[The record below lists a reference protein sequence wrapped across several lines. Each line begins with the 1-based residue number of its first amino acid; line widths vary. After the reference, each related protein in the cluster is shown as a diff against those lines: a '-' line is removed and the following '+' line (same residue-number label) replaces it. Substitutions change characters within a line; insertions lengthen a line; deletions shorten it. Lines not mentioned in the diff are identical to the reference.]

1 MYRMI
6 QWTYALTGRVSL
18 LPPIIWCVWAPA
30 SVVYGGWGPGE
41 LPGYATVIILTIYVA
56 TGVQLE
62 VSLMVVLS
70 IFLGH
75 ELVTRALRKRC
86 RKQLN
91 RTNFIPFIPAKTVL
105 DSFDSD
111 LDRLEKASPYP
122 ALVSDRGHHPRRV
135 ERIPANQER

>member
-1 MYRMI
+1 MDI
-6 QWTYALTGRVSL
+6 RVDR
-18 LPPIIWCVWAPA
+18 A
-30 SVVYGGWGPGE
+30 SFFIAAYNLVCMGASFRRVRWLGTWGNPGIRN
-41 LPGYATVIILTIYVA
+41 GIILTIYVA

-86 RKQLN
+86 RKQ
-91 RTNFIPFIPAKTVL
+91 T
-105 DSFDSD
+105 
-111 LDRLEKASPYP
+111 
-122 ALVSDRGHHPRRV
+122 RRV